1 MDLKQLFS
9 NIKLLLNYEKK
20 IIKKVIPVLDNEYI
34 ALDILEIYSVY
45 KKIKNSKDYNNN
57 EEKENEEKENEEYI
71 DLEMG
76 KGNVINDEKVLYF
89 YNKV

>member
-45 KKIKNSKDYNNN
+45 KKIKNRKDYNNN
-57 EEKENEEKENEEYI
+57 EEKDNEEYI

-76 KGNVINDEKVLYF
+76 NGNIINDEKVLYF

>member
-57 EEKENEEKENEEYI
+57 EEKDNEEYI

-76 KGNVINDEKVLYF
+76 NGNVINDEKVLYF